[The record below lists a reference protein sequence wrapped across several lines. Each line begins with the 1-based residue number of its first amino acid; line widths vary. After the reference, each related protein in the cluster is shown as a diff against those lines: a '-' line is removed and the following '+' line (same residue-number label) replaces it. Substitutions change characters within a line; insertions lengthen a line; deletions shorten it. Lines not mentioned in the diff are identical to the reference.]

1 MMRGVIIMVED
12 YLKNL
17 GSTREVEIVDQEE
30 IEEQLYRMLT
40 GRQIML

>member
-1 MMRGVIIMVED
+1 MVED